1 MAEALRNLPTNE
13 LDEIDRDLEH
23 NYFFI
28 YFDNLTNQEEIMNAY
43 SYFYHRLGRFPGRQ
57 DLIIIPKPDIP
68 HFIKTDEIISPNQL
82 YEKFKGSDAKGL
94 VSVQV
99 LAALNIYLGSN
110 VELTFKGDYDRVLAQ
125 FIHAGSEQRKR

>member
-1 MAEALRNLPTNE
+1 
-13 LDEIDRDLEH
+13 
-23 NYFFI
+23 
-28 YFDNLTNQEEIMNAY
+28 MNAY

-94 VSVQV
+94 VSVQL